1 MREGF
6 IEKGYT
12 PEESD
17 YEKIRKFTRRDFEKD
32 EFYVF
37 EVSLCNNDV
46 DRDNEKFSVAA
57 LNELAKQFVGKTGI
71 KNHSMRAEDQSARI
85 FETRVERI
93 PGRKTADGEDFYT
106 LRAKAY
112 MVRSEATAQLITDID
127 AGIKK
132 EVSVSCSA
140 EKRICSVC
148 GKDKSREYCGHVAG
162 KSYGGK
168 KCFTVLDGIA
178 DAYEFSF
185 VAVPAQKEAGVEKS
199 FGGLAE
205 KGDVEKMLSGGGE
218 ITLSSGQAESIKAFL
233 DNMSDDAELG
243 REYRKSIIGELVR
256 LCGKALPK
264 MDKSAFES
272 VAQVMTAKELFAFKN
287 AFEGCAAENSKPAPQ
302 LARAQTAKRADIGK
316 FKI

>member
-32 EFYVF
+32 ELYVF

-162 KSYGGK
+162 KNALPCLTELRMLMNSALLPCLLKKRQELKNHSAGLPKKVMLK
-168 KCFTVLDGIA
+168 KCFPA
-178 DAYEFSF
+178 
-185 VAVPAQKEAGVEKS
+185 AVK
-199 FGGLAE
+199 
-205 KGDVEKMLSGGGE
+205 
-218 ITLSSGQAESIKAFL
+218 
-233 DNMSDDAELG
+233 
-243 REYRKSIIGELVR
+243 
-256 LCGKALPK
+256 
-264 MDKSAFES
+264 
-272 VAQVMTAKELFAFKN
+272 
-287 AFEGCAAENSKPAPQ
+287 
-302 LARAQTAKRADIGK
+302 
-316 FKI
+316 

>member
-32 EFYVF
+32 ELYVF

-46 DRDNEKFSVAA
+46 DRDNEKFSIAA

-140 EKRICSVC
+140 EKEFAPFAARI
-148 GKDKSREYCGHVAG
+148 KAAN
-162 KSYGGK
+162 
-168 KCFTVLDGIA
+168 IA
-178 DAYEFSF
+178 AML
-185 VAVPAQKEAGVEKS
+185 PEK
-199 FGGLAE
+199 ATAA
-205 KGDVEKMLSGGGE
+205 KML
-218 ITLSSGQAESIKAFL
+218 
-233 DNMSDDAELG
+233 
-243 REYRKSIIGELVR
+243 YR
-256 LCGKALPK
+256 A
-264 MDKSAFES
+264 
-272 VAQVMTAKELFAFKN
+272 
-287 AFEGCAAENSKPAPQ
+287 
-302 LARAQTAKRADIGK
+302 
-316 FKI
+316 

>member
-12 PEESD
+12 PKESD

-32 EFYVF
+32 ELYVF

-85 FETRVERI
+85 FETRVEQI
-93 PGRKTADGEDFYT
+93 PGRKTADGEDFYA

-112 MVRSEATAQLITDID
+112 MVRSDATAQLITDID

-132 EVSVSCSA
+132 EVSVSCSS

-162 KSYGGK
+162 KRYGGK
-168 KCFTVLDGIA
+168 KCFTVLDGIT

-199 FGGLAE
+199 FAAFPE

-218 ITLSSGQAESIKAFL
+218 ITLSAGQAESIKAFL

-243 REYRKSIIGELVR
+243 REYRKSIIGDLVR

-272 VAQVMTAKELFAFKN
+272 VAQVMTAKELFAFKS

-302 LARAQTAKRADIGK
+302 LAKAQTAKRADLGK